1 MSGGATTS
9 SAAAAGHGRAG
20 AVGRVDGAAPHGRL
34 HPAVRLTY
42 LPRVLTG
49 ALGALITA
57 STMGGRSP
65 WLVGAVLTLG
75 LTWPHV
81 FHFVARRSANPK
93 AAGFRNLLADAVIV
107 GGLAGLTGLSPLPA
121 GTIVITLL
129 GFELMMGGM
138 PQFLRGGVAVACG
151 IALTL
156 PLGGFAPQFQP
167 SLVTTNLCLAFAAV
181 ALWSSAFFVNQTTKE
196 LVGTRRELRASNDKV
211 LKQAEVMGW
220 AVAESTAINELAR
233 LVNST
238 LDLDDVLDAVMR
250 ALQRKFPFDQM
261 GTLLLDRDA
270 GVLILDRYLGTGVTA
285 EVAARLQGARIPL
298 TASDSVFVRVVEE
311 RATICLGDIDPAGIA
326 AMTGVDRE
334 IYRLDPVR
342 ALLITPLEI
351 QDEVVGILFFGNT
364 TAPISVDRSDVLSV
378 ERYVTQLAT
387 AIRNARLFEESR
399 QARAAAEQAN
409 AAKSQFLATMNHEL
423 RTPMNA
429 IIGYAEMLEEDAAD
443 LGAERFVDDLRKI
456 RSAGRHLLGLINGV
470 LDLAKIEAGRME
482 LDPEEV
488 DVDELFGEVT
498 SAAEPLMRKNGN
510 RFETVRE
517 GRLGEATLDVTKVR
531 QTLLNLLGNAAKFT
545 SGGTV
550 TLAAARQERG
560 DGPWLQF
567 RVSDTGIGI
576 SEEQLGRLFQPFT
589 QADAS
594 TTRRFGGT
602 GLGLAISRSFVEM
615 MGGTVTVASEPER
628 GSTFTVELP
637 ARASL
642 AARRREQ

>member
-1 MSGGATTS
+1 MS
-9 SAAAAGHGRAG
+9 AGT
-20 AVGRVDGAAPHGRL
+20 GAARL
-34 HPAVRLTY
+34 HPVVRLTY
-42 LPRVLTG
+42 VPRVLTC

-57 STMGGRSP
+57 STMLERSP
-65 WLVGAVLTLG
+65 SWLIAAVLALG
-75 LTWPHV
+75 LTWPHL
-81 FHFVARRSANPK
+81 FHLIAARSSDQKR
-93 AAGFRNLLADAVIV
+93 AGFRNLLADAVIV
-107 GGLAGLTGLSPLPA
+107 GALAGLTGFSPLPA
-121 GTIVITLL
+121 GTMVLTLL
-129 GFELMMGGM
+129 GFELMMGGVSL
-138 PQFLRGGVAVACG
+138 FLRGGVAVVLG
-151 IALTL
+151 LALSL
-156 PLGGFAPQFQP
+156 PVVGFAPQFSS
-167 SLVTTNLCLAFAAV
+167 SLLTTNLCLLFVAV
-181 ALWSSAFFVNQTTKE
+181 ALWSSAFYVNQTTKE

-211 LKQAEVMGW
+211 LRQAEVMGW

-250 ALQRKFPFDQM
+250 TLQQKFRFDQM
-261 GTLLLDRDA
+261 GTLLFDRAA
-270 GVLILDRYLGTGVTA
+270 GTLILDRYRGSGVTDD
-285 EVAARLQGARIPL
+285 VAARLQGLRVPL
-298 TASDSVFVRVVEE
+298 AAADSVFVRVVNE
-311 RATICLGDIDPAGIA
+311 RASICLGDIDPAGIA
-326 AMTGVDRE
+326 AMASIDRE
-334 IYRLDPVR
+334 IYQLNPVR
-342 ALLITPLEI
+342 ALLVSPLEI
-351 QDEVVGILFFGNT
+351 QDEVVGVLFFGNT
-364 TAPISVDRSDVLSV
+364 NEPISVDRGDILSV

-429 IIGYAEMLEEDAAD
+429 IIGYAEMLEEEAAD
-443 LGAERFVDDLRKI
+443 LGAERFVEDLRKI

-488 DVDELFGEVT
+488 DVDELFGDVT
-498 SAAEPLMRKNGN
+498 SAAEALMRKNGN

-517 GRLGEATLDVTKVR
+517 GRLGVATLDVTKVR

-545 SGGTV
+545 SSGTV
-550 TLAAARQERG
+550 TLAAARQERR

-576 SEEQLGRLFQPFT
+576 SAEQLGRLFQPFT

-642 AARRREQ
+642 VGRRREQG

>member
-1 MSGGATTS
+1 MS
-9 SAAAAGHGRAG
+9 SAAATNPG
-20 AVGRVDGAAPHGRL
+20 APRGGASVSASGGVTASVPAARR
-34 HPAVRLTY
+34 HPVVRLTY
-42 LPRVLTG
+42 LPR
-49 ALGALITA
+49 ALNAAVGALITA

-65 WLVGAVLTLG
+65 WLIGAVLAVG
-75 LTWPHV
+75 LAWPHV
-81 FHFVARRSANPK
+81 FHLIATSSTDQKR
-93 AAGFRNLLADAVIV
+93 AGFRNLLGDALIV
-107 GGLAGLTGLSPLPA
+107 GMFAGLTGFSPLPA
-121 GTIVITLL
+121 GTITLTLL
-129 GFELMMGGM
+129 GFEMMMGGW
-138 PQFLRGGVAVACG
+138 PLFARGCVAVLLGMA
-151 IALTL
+151 ASL
-156 PLGGFAPQFQP
+156 PIVGFAPNFEA
-167 SLVTTNLCLAFAAV
+167 SLLTTNLCLVFVAV
-181 ALWSSAFFVNQTTKE
+181 ALWTASYFVNQTTKE

-238 LDLDDVLDAVMR
+238 LDLDEVLDAVMR
-250 ALQRKFPFDQM
+250 ALQRKFSFDQM

-270 GVLILDRYLGTGVTA
+270 GVLILDRYLGTGVTD
-285 EVAARLQGARIPL
+285 EVAARLQGVRVPL
-298 TASDSVFVRVVEE
+298 TATESVFVRVVDE
-311 RATICLGDIDPAGIA
+311 RATICLGDIDPAGIV

-334 IYRLDPVR
+334 IYRLNPVR
-342 ALLITPLEI
+342 ALLVTPLEI

-364 TAPISVDRSDVLSV
+364 QEAISVDRSDVLSV

-409 AAKSQFLATMNHEL
+409 AAKSRFLATMNHEL

-443 LGAERFVDDLRKI
+443 IGAERFVDDLRKI

-482 LDPEEV
+482 LDPEAV
-488 DVDELFGEVT
+488 DVDELVGEVT

-550 TLAAARQERG
+550 TLAAAREERA
-560 DGPWLQF
+560 DGPWLRF

-576 SEEQLGRLFQPFT
+576 SPEQLDRLFQPFT

-594 TTRRFGGT
+594 TTRRYGGT